1 MKKIDPCAL
10 YLRQV
15 GRRLRC
21 PKAERRELLA
31 GLASAITDVFPDLP
45 VPTLASLTAHF
56 GSPQSMAQELE
67 GALPSEKVEGY
78 LVRRKFWT
86 RLGLAVGA
94 LILLLLVGYIIWL
107 LCHDASYIVVGP
119 ATKDE
124 LGIR

>member
-31 GLASAITDVFPDLP
+31 GLASEITDVFPDLP
-45 VPTLASLTAHF
+45 VPTLA
-56 GSPQSMAQELE
+56 SPQSMAQELE

>member
-31 GLASAITDVFPDLP
+31 GLASEI
-45 VPTLASLTAHF
+45 AHF